1 MTMTDQ
7 TAVAAATQDDQGPP
21 VDEQTRALLRNNLAG
36 LSKERIGAMVAQLAQ
51 RMGVDPALAP
61 IDIIPDRDGALRLYI
76 NARGASELAKRHSL
90 SDQSLDID
98 IRESV
103 VIVQGVKRTPDGRDV
118 RDVGAASFDPDRPAS
133 IARAV
138 KAATTSC
145 HRRTTLRAVGIFLSE
160 PENWTAVDA
169 DA

>member
-1 MTMTDQ
+1 MTDQ
-7 TAVAAATQDDQGPP
+7 AVAATTVTEAMDDR
-21 VDEQTRALLRNNLAG
+21 TRALLRNNLQG
-36 LSKERIGAMVAQLAQ
+36 MSRTMIGDLVADLAH

-76 NARGASELAKRHSL
+76 NARGAAELAKRHSL
-90 SDQSLDID
+90 SDAELDID
-98 IRESV
+98 VRENV
-103 VIVQGVKRTPDGRDV
+103 VIVKGVKTTPDGRVV
-118 RDVGAASFDPDRPAS
+118 RDVGASSFDPERPAS
-133 IARAV
+133 MARAI

-160 PENWTAVDA
+160 PADWTATDA